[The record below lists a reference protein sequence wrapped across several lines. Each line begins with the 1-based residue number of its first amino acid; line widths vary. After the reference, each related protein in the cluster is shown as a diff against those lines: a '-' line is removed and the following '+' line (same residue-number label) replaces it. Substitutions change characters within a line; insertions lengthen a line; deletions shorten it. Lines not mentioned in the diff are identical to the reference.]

1 MIFGNSDPT
10 FFAMLSRVN
19 ARRDQNSLQTLHM
32 EVWAFLS
39 SVFKRLFFSE
49 RPKGRAREAR
59 TWRPPG
65 LVTPTRPPKLKP
77 VDFELLAGCPVDR
90 ANPHV
95 SLKARL
101 LRSRQI
107 LPHGRTPV
115 AAAQFWVSPGQAAF
129 AARAAAQAGARELVM
144 TERN

>member
-10 FFAMLSRVN
+10 LFAMLTYTTL
-19 ARRDQNSLQTLHM
+19 RRDQDSLRILLTTQKKFH
-32 EVWAFLS
+32 AFLS
-39 SVFKRLFFSE
+39 TVVKRLFFSE
-49 RPKGRAREAR
+49 PPKGRGREAR

-65 LVTPTRPPKLKP
+65 LTTPTRPSELKP

-107 LPHGRTPV
+107 LPHGRAPV
-115 AAAQFWVSPGQAAF
+115 AAAQVWINPAP
-129 AARAAAQAGARELVM
+129 ARAGVWARELVLA
-144 TERN
+144 ERNH